1 MFFSFGFLFIGAI
14 VFNQLV
20 FNKSDYDLK
29 TSQYNFISVKSGYHS
44 YKLKRP
50 VVISVKTMVECAV
63 KSEMVSAVF
72 YLFDENAK
80 QNNCVLETETSAQLL
95 SIIPVGD
102 DRVNLHDTGNDIFYL
117 QIYIIFFCVFNVFYD
132 LIIKQSYYLSL
143 IIMTDFDNKFLNC
156 FNWLKMNH
164 FNHLHVHKILLV
176 FGSLS
181 IKNTLFTDFTKYLIT
196 LVLKQ
201 FIYSKYVILIVSD
214 CKYMLNN

>member
-29 TSQYNFISVKSGYHS
+29 TSQYNFISVKSGYLS

-95 SIIPVGD
+95 SIIPVRD
-102 DRVNLHDTGNDIFYL
+102 DRVNLHDTGNDIFY
-117 QIYIIFFCVFNVFYD
+117 I
-132 LIIKQSYYLSL
+132 
-143 IIMTDFDNKFLNC
+143 
-156 FNWLKMNH
+156 
-164 FNHLHVHKILLV
+164 
-176 FGSLS
+176 
-181 IKNTLFTDFTKYLIT
+181 
-196 LVLKQ
+196 
-201 FIYSKYVILIVSD
+201 
-214 CKYMLNN
+214 

>member
-50 VVISVKTMVECAV
+50 VVISVKTMVECAM

-95 SIIPVGD
+95 SIIPAGD
-102 DRVNLHDTGNDIFYL
+102 DRVNLHDTGNDIFC
-117 QIYIIFFCVFNVFYD
+117 I
-132 LIIKQSYYLSL
+132 
-143 IIMTDFDNKFLNC
+143 
-156 FNWLKMNH
+156 
-164 FNHLHVHKILLV
+164 
-176 FGSLS
+176 
-181 IKNTLFTDFTKYLIT
+181 
-196 LVLKQ
+196 
-201 FIYSKYVILIVSD
+201 
-214 CKYMLNN
+214 